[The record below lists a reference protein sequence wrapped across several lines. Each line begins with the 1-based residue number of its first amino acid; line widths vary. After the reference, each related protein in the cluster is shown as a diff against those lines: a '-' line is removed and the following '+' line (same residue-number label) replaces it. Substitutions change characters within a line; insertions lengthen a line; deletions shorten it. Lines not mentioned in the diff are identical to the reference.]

1 MTTSGSPTAPA
12 ITDRRGAFG
21 PVLLLAVVAVLTT
34 WAALTAWRGFVEAP
48 GSYLRPLAVLAG
60 LLALSGA
67 TLRWSGA
74 PRWVTALAQVL
85 LATLFVSQHLT
96 GSPIPLGGTAAEI
109 WRALET
115 STRSARE
122 YAAPISDR
130 VPPVWPL
137 LVVAG
142 AAILVL
148 VETLAC
154 TLRRVPAAGLGLL
167 AVYALPSG
175 VLDGGPDALS
185 FLGAAAGFLVLLHL
199 ESREGL
205 LRWGRT
211 IGPGQD
217 NRWRGNPLREAMR
230 AGAGRIGITATGLAL
245 VVPLLL
251 PATGVNVLDLGN
263 GGGNGDIRIRK
274 PIADMRRDL
283 ERGEDVPLVRL
294 RTDDPAPSY
303 LRISVL
309 NRFTGDEWSSGDR
322 DVARDDRA
330 DGAVPLSAGLSDDV
344 PGTTYGYDVSITDE
358 LDSTWLPTQYPVSEV
373 DAPGDWRFDP
383 ATMDFLAADDDLD
396 TRGISYTMKGV
407 DLDFGTNRAFF
418 GNARTGDVP
427 EEVLHLPGSV
437 PPLVRNLARDVTSG
451 ASTDYERALL
461 LQRWFRQDGGFTYD
475 LQKAPKGTGNQTLE
489 GFLARNG
496 RVGYCEQFAS
506 AMAVMARV
514 LGIPAR
520 VAVGFLEPDRT
531 GKDTWE
537 YSSHDLHAWPELYFA
552 GAGWVR
558 FEPTPSGRVET
569 VPAYTRVPVDG
580 GSDDPR
586 GGPTAAS
593 SAAPGATST
602 VAPSRGA
609 NNRPEIER
617 DAGTTTN
624 ADEGGLPLPVLIGG
638 AVLLV
643 LLLAAAAALGG
654 PTTVRSRGR
663 RTRLSGSPDDVWA
676 ELRATALDLGLP
688 WPAGRS
694 PREAGAFLLDHL
706 ASPTDHPAE
715 RPRTGPDAAPEAAAA
730 LDRLVLA
737 VEQTRYARPGA
748 VATLERSSVAADGA
762 LVVAALEA
770 GVTPRA
776 RRRARWVPLS
786 VWRR

>member
-1 MTTSGSPTAPA
+1 MTSASPT
-12 ITDRRGAFG
+12 ITDRRGPFG
-21 PVLLLAVVAVLTT
+21 PVLLLGVVAVLTT

-74 PRWVTALAQVL
+74 PRAVTAVVQVL
-85 LATLFVSQHLT
+85 LATVFVSHQIT
-96 GSPIPLGGTAAEI
+96 GSLVPVGGTAAEI
-109 WRALET
+109 WQSLEASVRT
-115 STRSARE
+115 SRQ
-122 YAAPISDR
+122 YAAPIGDR
-130 VPPVWPL
+130 VAPVWPL

-142 AAILVL
+142 AAVLVL

-175 VLDGGPDALS
+175 VLDGGPDATS

-199 ESREGL
+199 ESREHL

-211 IGPGQD
+211 VGPQQD
-217 NRWRGNPLREAMR
+217 SVWRGNPLREAMR
-230 AGAGRIGITATGLAL
+230 AGAGRIGVTATALAL
-245 VVPLLL
+245 VVPLFL
-251 PATGVNVLDLGN
+251 PSVGVNVLDLGT
-263 GGGNGDIRIRK
+263 GKGNGDIRIRK

-283 ERGEDVPLVRL
+283 ERGADVPLVEV

-309 NRFTGDEWSSGDR
+309 NRYTGDEWSSGDR
-322 DVARDDRA
+322 DVARADRA
-330 DGAVPLSAGLSDDV
+330 NGAVPLPAGLSDDV
-344 PGTTYGYDVSITDE
+344 PRTTYGYDVSVTDD
-358 LDSTWLPTQYPVSEV
+358 LDSTWLPTQYPVAEV

-383 ATMDFLAADDDLD
+383 STMDFLAADNDLD
-396 TRGISYTMKGV
+396 TRDISYTMKGV
-407 DLDFGTNRAFF
+407 SLDFGTDRAFF
-418 GNARTGDVP
+418 RDSRTGDVS
-427 EEVLHLPGSV
+427 EEVLHVPSTL
-437 PPLVRNLARDVTSG
+437 PPLVRTLARDVTSG
-451 ASTDYERALL
+451 ATTDYERALL

-520 VAVGFLEPDRT
+520 VAVGFLQPDPA
-531 GKDTWE
+531 GDDTWV

-552 GAGWVR
+552 GSGWVR
-558 FEPTPSGRVET
+558 FEPTPSGRVQQ

-586 GGPTAAS
+586 GGPSAATSAPSGATGTAAP
-593 SAAPGATST
+593 SAGPN
-602 VAPSRGA
+602 R
-609 NNRPEIER
+609 RPEIDR
-617 DAGTTTN
+617 DPGTASAGSRRS
-624 ADEGGLPLPVLIGG
+624 LPLPLLIGS
-638 AVLLV
+638 AVVLV
-643 LLLAAAAALGG
+643 LLLAGLAAIGG
-654 PTTVRSRGR
+654 PTTARTRGR
-663 RTRLSGSPDDVWA
+663 RSRLAGTPDDVWH
-676 ELRATALDLGLP
+676 EVRATAVDLGLP

-706 ASPTDHPAE
+706 ATPTDRPDE
-715 RPRTGPDAAPEAAAA
+715 RPRTGPDAAPEAADA
-730 LDRLVLA
+730 LERLVLA
-737 VEQTRYARPGA
+737 VERSRYARPGA
-748 VATLERSSVAADGA
+748 VATLEHTSVAEDGA

-770 GVTPRA
+770 GVTPQA
-776 RRRARWVPLS
+776 RRRARWLPMS

>member
-1 MTTSGSPTAPA
+1 MTAVPS
-12 ITDRRGAFG
+12 ITRSRGPFG
-21 PVLLLAVVAVLTT
+21 PVLLLGAVAVLTT
-34 WAALTAWRGFVEAP
+34 WIALTAWRGFVEAP
-48 GSYLRPLAVLAG
+48 GSYLRPLAVLAA

-67 TLRWSGA
+67 TLRWAGV
-74 PRWVTALAQVL
+74 PRWLTALVQVL
-85 LATLFVSQHLT
+85 LATAFVSQHLT
-96 GSPIPLGGTAAEI
+96 GSLVPVGSTAAEI
-109 WRALET
+109 WQSLET
-115 STRSARE
+115 SVRTARQ
-122 YAAPISDR
+122 YAAPIGDR

-142 AAILVL
+142 AAVLVL

-154 TLRRVPAAGLGLL
+154 TLRRVPASGLGLL

-199 ESREGL
+199 ESREQL

-211 IGPGQD
+211 VGPQQD
-217 NRWRGNPLREAMR
+217 GAWRGNPLGEAMR
-230 AGAGRIGITATGLAL
+230 AGAGRIGITATALAL

-251 PATGVNVLDLGN
+251 PSVGVNVLDLGT
-263 GGGNGDIRIRK
+263 GKGNGDIRIRK

-283 ERGEDVPLVRL
+283 ERGEDVPLVRV

-309 NRFTGDEWSSGDR
+309 NRYTGDEWSSGDR

-330 DGAVPLSAGLSDDV
+330 DGTVPLPAGLAGDV
-344 PGTTYGYDVSITDE
+344 PRTSHDYDVTVTDD
-358 LDSTWLPTQYPVSEV
+358 LDSTWLPTEYPVSAV

-383 ATMDFLAADDDLD
+383 STMDFLAADNDLD
-396 TRGISYTMKGV
+396 TRGISYSMTGV
-407 DLDFGTNRAFF
+407 DLDFGTDREFF
-418 GNARTGDVP
+418 RDARTGDVP
-427 EEVLHLPGSV
+427 EEVLHVPGTV

-451 ASTDYERALL
+451 ATTDYERALL

-520 VAVGFLEPDRT
+520 VAVGFLEPDRA
-531 GKDTWE
+531 GASTWI
-537 YSSHDLHAWPELYFA
+537 YSSHDLHAWPELYFS
-552 GAGWVR
+552 GSGWVR
-558 FEPTPSGRVET
+558 FEPTPSGRVQD
-569 VPAYTRVPVDG
+569 VPAYTRVAVDG

-586 GGPTAAS
+586 GGPTGAT
-593 SAAPGATST
+593 SAAPGASGTA
-602 VAPSRGA
+602 APSAGPNR
-609 NNRPEIER
+609 RPEIDR
-617 DAGTTTN
+617 DPGTATSE
-624 ADEGGLPLPVLIGG
+624 DRRSLPLPVLIGG
-638 AVLLV
+638 AVALV
-643 LLLAAAAALGG
+643 LLLAAIAALGG
-654 PTTVRSRGR
+654 PTTARTRGR
-663 RTRLSGSPDDVWA
+663 RTRLAGAPDDVWH
-676 ELRATALDLGLP
+676 EIRSTALDLGLP

-706 ASPTDHPAE
+706 AAPTDHPAE

-730 LDRLVLA
+730 LEHLVLA
-737 VEQTRYARPGA
+737 VERARYARPGA
-748 VATLERSSVAADGA
+748 LATLERTSLADDGA
-762 LVVAALEA
+762 MVVAALEA

-776 RRRARWVPLS
+776 RRRAKWLPLS

>member
-1 MTTSGSPTAPA
+1 MTSASPT
-12 ITDRRGAFG
+12 ITNRRGPFG
-21 PVLLLAVVAVLTT
+21 PVLLLGVVAVLTT
-34 WAALTAWRGFVEAP
+34 WAALTAWRGFVEMP
-48 GSYLRPLAVLAG
+48 GSYLRPLAVLAA

-67 TLRWSGA
+67 GLRWSGA
-74 PRWVTALAQVL
+74 PRWLTTLVQVV
-85 LATLFVSQHLT
+85 LATVFVTHQIT
-96 GSPIPLGGTAAEI
+96 GSLLPVGATATEI
-109 WRALET
+109 WQSLEASVRT
-115 STRSARE
+115 ARQ
-122 YAAPISDR
+122 YAAPIGDR
-130 VPPVWPL
+130 VAPVWPL

-142 AAILVL
+142 AVVLVL

-185 FLGAAAGFLVLLHL
+185 FLGAAGGFLVLLHL
-199 ESREGL
+199 ESREHL

-211 IGPGQD
+211 VGPQQD
-217 NRWRGNPLREAMR
+217 SMWRGNPVREAMR
-230 AGAGRIGITATGLAL
+230 AGAGRIGITATALAL

-251 PATGVNVLDLGN
+251 PTVGVNVLDLGT
-263 GGGNGDIRIRK
+263 GKGNGDIRIRK

-294 RTDDPAPSY
+294 RTDDPSPSY

-309 NRFTGDEWSSGDR
+309 NRYTGDEWSSGDR

-330 DGAVPLSAGLSDDV
+330 DGSVPLPRGLSEDV
-344 PGTTYGYDVSITDE
+344 RRTTFDYDATVSE
-358 LDSTWLPTQYPVSEV
+358 QLDSTWLPTQYPISAV
-373 DAPGDWRFDP
+373 DAPGDWRYDP
-383 ATMDFLAADDDLD
+383 STMDFLAADDGLD
-396 TRGISYTMKGV
+396 TRGVSYTMTGV
-407 DLDFGTNRAFF
+407 ALDFGTDRSFF
-418 GNARTGDVP
+418 RDSRTGDVS
-427 EEVLHLPGSV
+427 EEVLHVPSTV

-451 ASTDYERALL
+451 ATTDYERALL

-520 VAVGFLEPDRT
+520 VAVGFLQPDQT
-531 GKDTWE
+531 GTHTWV

-552 GAGWVR
+552 GSGWVR
-558 FEPTPSGRVET
+558 FEPTPSGRVQE

-586 GGPTAAS
+586 GGPTNATSAGPGAS
-593 SAAPGATST
+593 GTAAPSAG
-602 VAPSRGA
+602 PNR
-609 NNRPEIER
+609 RPEIDR
-617 DAGTTTN
+617 DPGTATG
-624 ADEGGLPLPVLIGG
+624 ADQGGLPLPVLIGG
-638 AVLLV
+638 AVVLV
-643 LLLAAAAALGG
+643 LLLAGIAALGG
-654 PTTVRSRGR
+654 PTAVRTRGR
-663 RTRLSGSPDDVWA
+663 RTRLAGSPDDVWR
-676 ELRATALDLGLP
+676 EVRATAIDLGLP

-694 PREAGAFLLDHL
+694 PRESGAFLLGHL
-706 ASPTDHPAE
+706 ATPTDRPAE
-715 RPRTGPDAAPEAAAA
+715 RPRTGPEAAPEAADA
-730 LDRLVLA
+730 LERLVLA
-737 VEQTRYARPGA
+737 VEHARYARPGA
-748 VATLERSSVAADGA
+748 VATLERTSVAEDGA
-762 LVVAALEA
+762 LVLAALEA

-776 RRRARWVPLS
+776 RRRARWVPMS